1 MFVCDASDMKS
12 VDLVASVIMIS
23 EELLL
28 GFIEKY
34 SALVCHNVKKG
45 SPLESNIKLRC
56 NSCPVL

>member
-23 EELLL
+23 KELLL

-45 SPLESNIKLRC
+45 SPLESNI
-56 NSCPVL
+56 